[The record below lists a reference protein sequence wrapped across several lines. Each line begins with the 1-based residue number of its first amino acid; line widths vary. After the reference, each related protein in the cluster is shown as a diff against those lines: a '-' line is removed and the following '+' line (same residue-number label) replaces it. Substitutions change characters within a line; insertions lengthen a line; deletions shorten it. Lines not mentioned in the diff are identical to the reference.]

1 MGGNSTT
8 LHEPSDQLSSDI
20 IDQHRAIASL
30 MEELEAI
37 DWYQQRAAV
46 CADDELRQIL
56 LHNRNEEIEH
66 ASMVLEWLRRQNT
79 KFDQAL
85 RVYLFSKG
93 PIVGIEKSLEG
104 DVVKHDEA
112 DPSGSPIAGSSAGR
126 PLPLGNLK
134 TR

>member
-8 LHEPSDQLSSDI
+8 LHEPGDQLSSDI
-20 IDQHRAIASL
+20 VDQHRAIASL
-30 MEELEAI
+30 MEELEAV

-66 ASMVLEWLRRQNT
+66 ASMVLEWLRRRNT

-85 RVYLFSKG
+85 RVYLFTKG
-93 PIVGIEKSLEG
+93 PIVGIEKSSEAKAVEHG
-104 DVVKHDEA
+104 EA
-112 DPSGSPIAGSSAGR
+112 DASGDPPGGTSAGR
-126 PLPLGNLK
+126 PLPLGDLK
-134 TR
+134 KR